1 MSCSCNPN
9 NCGCDSKGIVL
20 PSQITNATFNLSNE
34 LVLTFS
40 DGSTITTNALS
51 TECCAEVIH
60 NDLTSETSQHIAY
73 ATIGTKTFTVPAN
86 TLKLDGDKLKIVSLL
101 KFEKVWDHR
110 VRVMINGNIAF
121 NGPFY
126 VQAPADVMR
135 IEIILSRINNTSMAI
150 DTNVLTMKGKA
161 GSIVDS
167 SINHLNPASLGVLD
181 LTGSTFD
188 IDIQGESDLPAV
200 DITCNQL
207 TVEYIK
213 KD

>member
-9 NCGCDSKGIVL
+9 NCSCDSKGIVL
-20 PSQITNATFNLSNE
+20 PSEIINAQFNLSNA

-40 DGSTITTNALS
+40 DGTTITTNALS
-51 TECCAEVIH
+51 TDCCAEVIH
-60 NDLTSETSQHIAY
+60 NDLTPQTSQHIAY

-86 TLKLDGDKLKIVSLL
+86 TLKLNGDKLKIVSLL
-101 KFEKVWDHR
+101 KFEKVWEHR
-110 VRVMINGNIAF
+110 VRVMINSTNAF
-121 NGPFY
+121 NGPFK
-126 VQAPADVMR
+126 VHARGDVMR
-135 IEIILSRINNTSMAI
+135 IEIILSRISNTSVAI
-150 DTNVLTMKGKA
+150 DTTVLTMQAKQGN
-161 GSIVDS
+161 ITDS

-181 LTGSTFD
+181 LTGSTFN